1 MKDGGTM
8 PWTRTRTRI
17 WTRMCVNPVQPESKV
32 MIVNGRYQVASEAFL
47 GAAGWPS
54 TTWSPGKI
62 LDYYHSFD
70 KPRTHQVVD

>member
-8 PWTRTRTRI
+8 PWTGTR
-17 WTRMCVNPVQPESKV
+17 TRMCVNPVQPETKV

-62 LDYYHSFD
+62 LD
-70 KPRTHQVVD
+70 